1 MADFCGLGID
11 VAKAMLD
18 VAWSTDPAA
27 GWQTT
32 NDEAGWAALIERLPT
47 RPPGIIVLEATG
59 GYESGLAGALTAAG
73 WPVVIVNPRY
83 VRDFAK
89 ALGYL
94 EKTDAIDARIL
105 AEFAVRVR
113 PAVRVLADQIHA
125 DLQALVTRR
134 RQLVDM
140 LTAERNRLEHA
151 RGAVR
156 KNLLAHIAWLDKQL
170 SKTDR
175 AIRGLIEASPLWRVK
190 DQLLQSVPGIGPAT
204 SARLLASLPEL
215 GTLTHQQIS
224 KLVGVAPLNDD
235 SGRRT
240 GYRRI
245 AGGRTD
251 VRRALYMATLV
262 ATRHN
267 PLIRASYQRWR
278 AAGKLPMVALVAAMH
293 KLLIHLNAIL
303 KSRTAWTCTPTRPST
318 AAA

>member
-1 MADFCGLGID
+1 MSKKCCVGID
-11 VAKAMLD
+11 VAKATLD
-18 VAWSTDPAA
+18 VAWSTDPAGA
-27 GWQTT
+27 WQTT
-32 NDEAGWAALIERLPT
+32 NDEAGWAQLLERLSVLAPSL
-47 RPPGIIVLEATG
+47 IVMEATG
-59 GYESGLAGALTAAG
+59 GYEIALAGALTAAG
-73 WPVVIVNPRY
+73 WPVAIVNPRQ

-94 EKTDAIDARIL
+94 EKSDRIDARVL
-105 AEFAVRVR
+105 TDFAVRVGAPVR
-113 PAVRVLADQIHA
+113 PLADPIHA

-134 RQLVDM
+134 RQLIDM

-156 KNLLAHIAWLDKQL
+156 QNVLAHIGWLEKQL
-170 SKTDR
+170 NKTDR
-175 AIRGLIEASPLWRVK
+175 AIRALIEASPVWRVK
-190 DQLLQSVPGIGPAT
+190 DQLLQSMPGVGPAT

-245 AGGRTD
+245 AGGRAD
-251 VRRALYMATLV
+251 VRGALYMATLV

-267 PLIRASYQRWR
+267 PLIRAGYERWR

-293 KLLIHLNAIL
+293 KLLIHLNAML
-303 KSRTAWTCTPTRPST
+303 KSQTPWTRTPARPSP
-318 AAA
+318 AAE